1 MNDYYLNFEYFHV
14 AKFKIIILPFRIIPE
29 TASLQRSFDQSL
41 NTKIMEFRTSENY
54 NEGLKLRL
62 DHVLDFVMRVDMM
75 LNGNSSLTVILQN
88 RESKDAYFLHYITS
102 DILIT
107 TQVLFNAS
115 FNFSNNFMLCIL
127 SIAVII

>member
-1 MNDYYLNFEYFHV
+1 MNDYYLNFEDFHV

-54 NEGLKLRL
+54 NEGIKLRL